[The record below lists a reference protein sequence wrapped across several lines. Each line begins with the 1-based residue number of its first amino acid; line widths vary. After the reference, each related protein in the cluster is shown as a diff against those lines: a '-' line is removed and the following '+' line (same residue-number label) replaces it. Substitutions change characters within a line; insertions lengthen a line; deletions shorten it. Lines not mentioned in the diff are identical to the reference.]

1 MIEQF
6 HFLRPEWLLALV
18 IPCLVLWILRHQR
31 HDSGNWRSVIDA
43 RLLPYVLSGEEAGGG
58 KHLSWIM
65 IFVVTLAI
73 IALAGPTWEKR
84 QQSVYQQ
91 GSALVIAL
99 DLSRSMDATDI
110 RPTRLTRARHKIAD
124 ILNLRKEGQSALVV
138 YAADAFAVTP
148 LTTDVDTILA
158 LLPGLETSMMPAQG
172 TRADRALE
180 RALELF
186 DNSTVQQG
194 DLLLVTDGLS
204 DLEAERIE
212 ALLVQHPG
220 QRVSVLAV
228 GTPGG
233 GPVPLSNGDFLKDRQ
248 GAIVIT
254 RLQVE
259 NMRRIAGIGNGAYA
273 TISTDDIDINTLSYL
288 MESRFDDDKAQLSGR
303 STDLWRELGP
313 SLLLFVLPFA
323 ALAFRRGL
331 IWLAPV
337 FLLVLPPDAEAFDW
351 QSVWSNSDQQGM
363 EFYQQ
368 GEHQQA
374 AEMFNDEAW
383 QATARYR
390 AGDYAA
396 AAEAWQQLDG
406 ADAGYNHAGALAQQG
421 LFEEALAAYDSL
433 LEQNPDHQDARFN
446 RQAIE
451 DWLKQQQQQDDE
463 SSQQQSGE
471 SQQDEQQSGEAQQD
485 EQQSGQSSQQDSS
498 DDKSDSGQE
507 SEANQSSADQNNS
520 HPWEQARQGGQG
532 WQEPQTD
539 PSTDNLDDE
548 SGDELG
554 DESAQQE
561 GAQPDESESQQQ
573 GESQANLDQ
582 QMSEQAAQQWLRK
595 IPDDPGGLLRR
606 KFLYQYRQ
614 RDGVQTDEPT

>member
-18 IPCLVLWILRHQR
+18 IPGVVLWILRHQR
-31 HDSGNWRSVIDA
+31 HHSGNWQSVIDA
-43 RLLPYVLSGEEAGGG
+43 RLLPYVLSGEEAGGD
-58 KHLSWIM
+58 KRLSWIL
-65 IFVVTLAI
+65 IFVLTMAI
-73 IALAGPTWEKR
+73 VALAGPTWEKR
-84 QQSVYQQ
+84 LQSVYQQ

-110 RPTRLTRARHKIAD
+110 RPSRLIRARHKIAD

-158 LLPGLETSMMPAQG
+158 LLPDLETSMMPAQG

-220 QRVSVLAV
+220 QRISVLAI
-228 GTPGG
+228 GTPEG
-233 GPVPLSNGDFLKDRQ
+233 GPVPLRNGDFLKDRQ

-259 NMRRIAGIGNGAYA
+259 NMRHIAGIGNGAYA
-273 TISTDDIDINTLSYL
+273 TISTDDIDINTLNYL
-288 MESRFDDDKAQLSGR
+288 MESRFDDDEAQLSDR

-351 QSVWSNSDQQGM
+351 QSLWSNSDQQGM
-363 EFYQQ
+363 QFYQQ

-374 AEMFNDEAW
+374 AEMFSDEAW
-383 QATARYR
+383 QATAKYR

-396 AAEAWQQLDG
+396 AAEAWQRLDG
-406 ADAGYNHAGALAQQG
+406 ADAAYNHAGALAQQG

-433 LEQNPDHQDARFN
+433 LERNPDHQDARFN

-451 DWLKQQQQQDDE
+451 DWLKQQQQQDGE

-471 SQQDEQQSGEAQQD
+471 SQQD

-498 DDKSDSGQE
+498 DDKSDGGQD
-507 SEANQSSADQNNS
+507 SEANQDKADQNNGE
-520 HPWEQARQGGQG
+520 PWEQAKQGGQG
-532 WQEPQTD
+532 GQEPQTD
-539 PSTDNLDDE
+539 PATDDPDDE
-548 SGDELG
+548 SGDES
-554 DESAQQE
+554 EQQE

-573 GESQANLDQ
+573 AEAQANLDQ

-614 RDGVQTDEPT
+614 RDGVQTEEESW